1 MKIIFK
7 FCAPGTILSLL
18 FLCSCATE
26 HSVSK
31 SLPADVTLNRGAGRG
46 DEILVTLHLENGPD
60 MLFLLDTGATSILLD
75 KSLETK
81 LGMCFWSYH
90 TKPWY
95 GMQHHKLYRA
105 PKLYLGDTELQTS
118 GWVFTDDMATFSN
131 AMAQFTHTNRPI
143 MGILGMSCLKHYC
156 LQLDFT
162 TGKLHFLDPA
172 PADKQQWG
180 KAFPLKNF
188 AGCFVVQDNFVG
200 VKGQNTLIDS
210 GCNFDGWLTPKLFQ
224 QWTNQTKLLANGEA
238 LGTSAVLGGVTYPH
252 VSLNGGG
259 VFNGMGLYFLARHLV
274 TLDFP
279 NRTMYLKQTS
289 TDPLMDDDAKAALEF
304 LGGLK
309 KKGQLPGW
317 AKDDQGQVSVMAYP
331 TSGILDAWKNGDS
344 KVYHYVVGGGGTNKP
359 IKLER
364 AWLTDQQGKSIEE
377 FKSP

>member
-1 MKIIFK
+1 MKLIFK

-26 HSVSK
+26 HSVSQ
-31 SLPADVTLNRGAGRG
+31 SLPAYVNLNHGAGRG
-46 DEILVTLHLENGPD
+46 DEILVTLHMENGPD

-75 KSLETK
+75 KSLEPK
-81 LGMCFWSYH
+81 LGMCFWSMH

-118 GWVFTDDMATFSN
+118 GWVFTDDLTTFSN
-131 AMAQFTHTNRPI
+131 AMAQSAHTNRPI

-156 LQLDFT
+156 LQLDFA
-162 TGKLHFLDPA
+162 TGKLHFLDA
-172 PADKQQWG
+172 AHADKQQWG
-180 KAFPLKNF
+180 KAFALKNF
-188 AGCFVVQDNFVG
+188 AGCFVVQDNFLG
-200 VKGQNTLIDS
+200 AKGQNTLIDT

-224 QWTNQTKLLANGEA
+224 QWTNQTRFLAKGET
-238 LGTSAVLGGVTYPH
+238 LGPGAVLGGVSYPH
-252 VSLNGGG
+252 VSLNGDG

-279 NRTMYLKQTS
+279 HRTMYLKQTS
-289 TDPLMDDDAKAALEF
+289 ADPLIDDDAKQALKF
-304 LGGLK
+304 LGSLRT
-309 KKGQLPGW
+309 KGQLPGW

-344 KVYHYVVGGGGTNKP
+344 KVYHYAISGGGTDKP
-359 IKLER
+359 MKLER
-364 AWLTDQQGKSIEE
+364 AWLTDQKGKNIEE
-377 FKSP
+377 FKVL